1 MKYIETKDPKY
12 WVQYSFMKTMEVVD
26 GYIAGNHYKASL
38 YGGPPTMTMVQKQAI
53 LDKLE
58 LETFTKIIMGA
69 ASIDEFDKFVAQ
81 WKQLGGDQITA
92 EVNEWYAASQ

>member
-1 MKYIETKDPKY
+1 
-12 WVQYSFMKTMEVVD
+12 
-26 GYIAGNHYKASL
+26 
-38 YGGPPTMTMVQKQAI
+38 
-53 LDKLE
+53 
-58 LETFTKIIMGA
+58 MGA